1 MGVLLYIVSLIISII
16 LLPLGFVYMIFK
28 MIYKQRF
35 FQEGLPAI
43 NQKFLKLA
51 TAVDIYGNVACSE
64 LFNDT
69 LIKKESIDR
78 FGNYGETISSVIGK
92 NKIKNT
98 LTKTGKILDYILDFF
113 DPNHS
118 IKSIKKCCNNFLT
131 FKNSELWEK
140 NVHL

>member
-1 MGVLLYIVSLIISII
+1 MGAILYIISLIISII

-28 MIYKQRF
+28 MVYKRRF

-69 LIKKESIDR
+69 LIKKDSVDK

-92 NKIKNT
+92 NKLTNT
-98 LTKTGKILDYILDFF
+98 LTKTGKILDAILDFF

-118 IKSIKKCCNNFLT
+118 IKSIKRCCLKFG
-131 FKNSELWEK
+131 
-140 NVHL
+140 NV

>member
-1 MGVLLYIVSLIISII
+1 MGVILYIISLIISVI

-28 MIYKQRF
+28 MVYKRRF

-43 NQKFLKLA
+43 NQKFVKLA

-69 LIKKESIDR
+69 LIKKESVDR

-92 NKIKNT
+92 NKLTKT
-98 LTKTGKILDYILDFF
+98 LTRTGKILDALLDFF

-118 IKSIKKCCNNFLT
+118 IKSIKRCCLKFG
-131 FKNSELWEK
+131 
-140 NVHL
+140 NV

>member
-1 MGVLLYIVSLIISII
+1 VGVILYIISLIISVI

-28 MIYKQRF
+28 MVYKRRF

-43 NQKFLKLA
+43 NQKFVKLA

-69 LIKKESIDR
+69 LIKKESVDR

-92 NKIKNT
+92 NKLTKT
-98 LTKTGKILDYILDFF
+98 LTRTGKILDALLDFF

-118 IKSIKKCCNNFLT
+118 IKSIKRCCLKFG
-131 FKNSELWEK
+131 
-140 NVHL
+140 NV

>member
-1 MGVLLYIVSLIISII
+1 
-16 LLPLGFVYMIFK
+16 MIFK
-28 MIYKQRF
+28 MVYKRKF

-43 NQKFLKLA
+43 NQKFVKLA

-69 LIKKESIDR
+69 LINKESVDR

-92 NKIKNT
+92 NKLTKT
-98 LTKTGKILDYILDFF
+98 LTRTGKILDAILDFF

-118 IKSIKKCCNNFLT
+118 IKSIKRCC
-131 FKNSELWEK
+131 FKFG
-140 NVHL
+140 NV

>member
-1 MGVLLYIVSLIISII
+1 
-16 LLPLGFVYMIFK
+16 MIFK

-43 NQKFLKLA
+43 NQKFKKLA

-64 LFNDT
+64 IFNDT
-69 LIKKESIDR
+69 LIKKESVDR

-92 NKIKNT
+92 NKLTKT
-98 LTKTGKILDYILDFF
+98 LTRTGKILDAILDFF

-118 IKSIKKCCNNFLT
+118 IKAIKRCCYKFG
-131 FKNSELWEK
+131 
-140 NVHL
+140 NV